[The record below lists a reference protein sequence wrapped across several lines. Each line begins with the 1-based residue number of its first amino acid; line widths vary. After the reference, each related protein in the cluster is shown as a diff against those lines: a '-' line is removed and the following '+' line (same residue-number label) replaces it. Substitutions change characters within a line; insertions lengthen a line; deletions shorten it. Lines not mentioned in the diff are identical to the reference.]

1 MGPSAVGLLV
11 VVLLLA
17 VVGAA
22 HGGGGDATLSGEVA
36 LGGGGGGAVDGN
48 VALESTRGR
57 SGVLGIWQGDV
68 GGGDEETNF
77 MPTTRG
83 IGRISNNF
91 DATLK

>member
-1 MGPSAVGLLV
+1 MV

-57 SGVLGIWQGDV
+57 SGVLGTWRGDV
-68 GGGDEETNF
+68 GGKGVRGDKETNF

>member
-1 MGPSAVGLLV
+1 MGLLA

-36 LGGGGGGAVDGN
+36 LGGGGGVALDGN
-48 VALESTRGR
+48 VALESTCGR
-57 SGVLGIWQGDV
+57 SGVLCTWQGDV
-68 GGGDEETNF
+68 GGGGGGDEETNF